1 MKAFYTLIL
10 FLLAGT
16 VYGQSNLSACQG
28 SDFRMWSNCF
38 GISTESNGDKYTGEF
53 KDGKKHGKG
62 TFNFLAN
69 NSFKGDKYVG
79 EFKDDRR
86 NGQGTYTHSFGNGY
100 VGEFKDNN
108 FSGQGTYIYA
118 DGGKY
123 VGEFQNNLLN
133 GYGISTFVNGNK
145 YVGNYKGGKLNGQG
159 TFFFADGKKYL
170 GEFKD
175 DKYNGQGIFYSANG
189 SIEQSGIYKD
199 GALVTSQYIDPNS
212 FTRIAHEITVP
223 IVSESQSNL
232 PACKGGDMSRWNNC
246 FGTSNYASGNKF
258 VGEFK
263 NGQHNGQGT
272 FTYANGNKY
281 SGEHK
286 DGKFFGQGIFTFTN
300 GIVQIG
306 EWKDEKPHGRF
317 IEYSAGKIVVR
328 SGLFE
333 DGKLI
338 TSQFIDPNSFTRI
351 SPSSIP
357 LVVSD
362 TQRFDSEQS
371 NLQLEQERRLLSEE
385 RRKFDEEKRQR
396 EQAKTNQRINLQVNN
411 TQPSAEGDVT
421 ITVQTNADTAS
432 LKINGEE
439 QGGRPDGNYTLKS
452 PP

>member
-175 DKYNGQGIFYSANG
+175 DKYNGQGIFYSTNG

-199 GALVTSQYIDPNS
+199 GTLVTSQYIDPNG
-212 FTRIAHEITVP
+212 FTRIARNNSAP
-223 IVSESQSNL
+223 AVSESQRQNAEQSNTQSNL
-232 PACKGGDMSRWNNC
+232 PVCQGNDASRWSNC
-246 FGTSNYASGNKF
+246 FGSWTFSNGDKY
-258 VGEFK
+258 VGEFRDDK
-263 NGQHNGQGT
+263 RNGQGT
-272 FTYANGNKY
+272 LIWDDGEKYVGEFNK
-281 SGEHK
+281 
-286 DGKFFGQGIFTFTN
+286 TP
-300 GIVQIG
+300 
-306 EWKDEKPHGRF
+306 DEVY
-317 IEYSAGKIVVR
+317 ESA
-328 SGLFE
+328 S
-333 DGKLI
+333 
-338 TSQFIDPNSFTRI
+338 
-351 SPSSIP
+351 
-357 LVVSD
+357 
-362 TQRFDSEQS
+362 
-371 NLQLEQERRLLSEE
+371 
-385 RRKFDEEKRQR
+385 
-396 EQAKTNQRINLQVNN
+396 
-411 TQPSAEGDVT
+411 
-421 ITVQTNADTAS
+421 
-432 LKINGEE
+432 
-439 QGGRPDGNYTLKS
+439 GGRCHDR
-452 PP
+452 